1 MSKISEQ
8 PDVFDSHSRA
18 GGGGAFRT
26 VLVALLALGA
36 GASTTWLLA
45 AREPARYPARIEA
58 QTTFVNAGH
67 AGVVTELLVNEG
79 DRVSLDNPIARLTDR
94 DLEALITEMSAQIAV
109 LTSQR
114 EQAQATADI
123 ELTWRLKELDS
134 DIVTTQLRS
143 ADYLKE
149 RFDWELERGMWADVL
164 STNEM
169 VMFDEDDPIFK
180 SVLLKSRVPRE
191 QRLSAV
197 LKHET
202 ADNAVAVSTVQVE
215 ICHERLLQ
223 LQKIKDD
230 LTGRVRQISGVDVAE
245 QRITQAQAALAR
257 LEARREELT
266 IKSTAIGAVG
276 LFRARP
282 GDHLQPGQPIVEILD
297 DSRRWVVAAIPSSA
311 VLDFAPQR
319 MVRLTFPGGHVRTGL
334 VVAVA
339 PQTAG
344 DADSDH
350 LDPTVSVRIEQSA
363 AAWPN
368 IPLGSRVDVQL
379 AE

>member
-1 MSKISEQ
+1 MSNISAES
-8 PDVFDSHSRA
+8 DTFDSHAQAA
-18 GGGGAFRT
+18 GGPFRT
-26 VLVALLALGA
+26 VLIALLALGA

-67 AGVVTELLVNEG
+67 AGIVAELLVKEG
-79 DRVSLDNPIARLTDR
+79 DRVGLDDPIARLADR
-94 DLEALITEMSAQIAV
+94 DLEALITEMSAQIAL
-109 LTSQR
+109 LTSQQ

-123 ELTWRLKELDS
+123 ELTWRLKELDN

-164 STNEM
+164 STNEL
-169 VMFDEDDPIFK
+169 VMFDEDNPIFK
-180 SVLLKSRVPRE
+180 SVLLKSRVPAEHRMN
-191 QRLSAV
+191 AM

-202 ADNAVAVSTVQVE
+202 ADNAVAVSSVQAE

-223 LQKIKDD
+223 LQKIKED
-230 LTGRVRQISGVDVAE
+230 LTDRVRQTAGVAVAE
-245 QRITQAQAALAR
+245 QRIAQAQAALAR
-257 LEARREELT
+257 LEARREQLNVN
-266 IKSTAIGAVG
+266 STAIGAVG
-276 LFRARP
+276 LFRAKP

-297 DSRRWVVAAIPSSA
+297 DSRRWVVASIPSSA

-319 MVRLTFPGGHVRTGL
+319 MVKLTFPGGQVRTGL

-344 DADSDH
+344 SSPSDE
-350 LDPTVSVRIEQSA
+350 LDPKVSVRIEQSA

-368 IPLGSRVDVQL
+368 IPLGSRVEVQL